1 METIKTSATFPKSP
15 RIMYNAWLSSKQ
27 HSAFTGGEAKIN
39 PKIGGKI
46 SAWDNYIKGKII
58 ELKPYKKIVQTWRSS
73 DFSPSDKDS
82 ILEVFFENV
91 EKGTKITLLHSNIPD
106 GQGKGYKKGWKDY
119 YFTPMKKY
127 FRSSK

>member
-1 METIKTSATFPKSP
+1 
-15 RIMYNAWLSSKQ
+15 MYNAWLSSKQ